1 MDFLRTTALPLWERS
16 EEAWELMRIL
26 QPIEED
32 KFNLTS
38 RDLDILQAL
47 LEHRFL
53 TLNQI
58 VRIHFR
64 SKSGYYTCSRRMRKL
79 FQIGL
84 VLRYRPMVMKN
95 EGSAPYIF
103 SISQLG
109 YEVISKTRFLEQ
121 DISSLYYREDGNI
134 IELSRIIHELEL
146 NDFCLDFFEEAIA
159 KKLRFEWTP
168 TRLTR
173 QSFSVTGGKTF
184 TVEPDAVF
192 HIYTQKGER
201 VLHIEYERSAD
212 RRRFRQ
218 KIERW
223 KAYRKQQAWR
233 EKYGAEPFILV
244 VGHERS
250 VETNGRKRRVFNSI
264 LPLQSIAEFR
274 QFENIAFL
282 TLDERQKG
290 GWNCLP
296 MKNITKTIW
305 DYVVG

>member
-1 MDFLRTTALPLWERS
+1 MTFLRTTALPFWEKS
-16 EEAWELMRIL
+16 EEAWELKRIL
-26 QPIEED
+26 QPREED

-58 VRIHFR
+58 VRIYFR

-84 VLRYRPMVMKN
+84 VLRYRPLVTKS
-95 EGSAPYIF
+95 EGSAPFIF
-103 SISQLG
+103 SLSQLG

-121 DISSLYYREDGNI
+121 DISGLFYREDGNI
-134 IELSRIIHELEL
+134 VELSRILHELEL
-146 NDFCLDFFEEAIA
+146 NDFCLDVFEEAIA

-173 QSFSVTGGKTF
+173 QSFSAPGGKTIII
-184 TVEPDAVF
+184 EPDAVF
-192 HIYTQKGER
+192 HIYTPKGER
-201 VLHIEYERSAD
+201 ILHIEYERSAD
-212 RRRFRQ
+212 WRRFRQ

-223 KAYRKQQAWR
+223 TEYRKRQVWR
-233 EKYGAEPFILV
+233 ERYGSEPFILV
-244 VGHERS
+244 VGHERA
-250 VETNGRKRRVFNSI
+250 VETNGRKRRVVNSI
-264 LPLQSIAEFR
+264 LPLQSMAEFR

-282 TLDERQKG
+282 TLEERQRG
-290 GWNCLP
+290 GWSCLP
-296 MKNITKTIW
+296 MKNTTKTIW
-305 DYVVG
+305 DYISG